1 MQRHCRLKH
10 RGDIRIELFD
20 KISLKN
26 NKSAFPNYQPINLNS
41 TSGRHTNHA
50 PTNTTTAVS
59 MWNPQNLSINR
70 DDNNEKE
77 TKISSHDEISIR
89 DDSEREM
96 SNTEEEEHFS
106 FDDQTTQSSMG
117 GDTSKLTISDS
128 FKKYKC
134 DECPYFTD
142 SKYQFMYHES
152 FHKPRD
158 KSPYQC
164 NYCSYNVSKRHLLSQ
179 HLRIHENADLIAHK
193 KEIMFCQNCP
203 ARYTVDKDLQLHC
216 KMHAKKFPYRCF
228 LCSYTTRHES
238 HLKNHLNVHSNHYN
252 DKTKELEKN
261 YKISHIYNKPNMM
274 CINSASH
281 QSPISGGIEFNSNQ
295 TFWIVTTETTEQ
307 NNRNNINNRKSS
319 IDFESSPEHFESSQ
333 QLNKVPIT
341 IDNNRNTKLEKC
353 LHCPFSTPRVDILKN
368 HLQFHK
374 CISGYERDYQCQHCD
389 FSINDFSLFNS
400 HNALHFTSLQNLLTR
415 NTGLLSCSGGNNNS
429 SNNKINCTING
440 TSSNNNN
447 IFSDN
452 NNVAFYTS
460 FKNLE
465 ISLIKL
471 ISNNLHSNITNNSNG
486 NNPVSTTELVFK
498 DGMDSDEDD
507 SHNHHNENNDDNG
520 EKNNDSDEKN
530 SCLFTDVSGRC
541 FLSNGQKINKNSV
554 SSSHSSKNSDEKKII
569 LNISNASDIMG

>member
-1 MQRHCRLKH
+1 MKYHCLDNLYSKFQKYILQRHCRLKH

-26 NKSAFPNYQPINLNS
+26 NKSAAFPNYQPININN
-41 TSGRHTNHA
+41 TVGRHANHVPSNPISA
-50 PTNTTTAVS
+50 IN
-59 MWNPQNLSINR
+59 MWTSLNNINQNEIVKRELKSP
-70 DDNNEKE
+70 
-77 TKISSHDEISIR
+77 HDENTLR
-89 DDSEREM
+89 DDSERDT
-96 SNTEEEEHFS
+96 SNTEEEEHFG
-106 FDDQTTQSSMG
+106 FEDQSTQSSHG
-117 GDTSKLTISDS
+117 GDGLKSPIDG

-179 HLRIHENADLIAHK
+179 HVRIHENADLIAHK

-238 HLKNHLNVHSNHYN
+238 HLKNHLNVHSNAYN

-261 YKISHIYNKPNMM
+261 YKISHIHTKPNMK
-274 CINSASH
+274 CINS
-281 QSPISGGIEFNSNQ
+281 SNQ
-295 TFWIVTTETTEQ
+295 TPNSGDEFTPNQSFWIVTTDIEYSNNNSNSTNIETKTFDS
-307 NNRNNINNRKSS
+307 IN
-319 IDFESSPEHFESSQ
+319 
-333 QLNKVPIT
+333 QLNKVPLTIENRIT
-341 IDNNRNTKLEKC
+341 NNNNNKFEKC
-353 LHCPFSTPRVDILKN
+353 PHCPFSTPRVDILKN

-389 FSINDFSLFNS
+389 FSINDFSMFNT

-415 NTGLLSCSGGNNNS
+415 NSGLLSSSS
-429 SNNKINCTING
+429 SNNSNKSNIATLNG
-440 TSSNNNN
+440 TSSNINNL
-447 IFSDN
+447 FSDN

-471 ISNNLHSNITNNSNG
+471 ISNNLNNNAINNSNS
-486 NNPVSTTELVFK
+486 NNPISTTELVYK
-498 DGMDSDEDD
+498 DDTDDED
-507 SHNHHNENNDDNG
+507 HNNDDKVMDHN
-520 EKNNDSDEKN
+520 DEKN
-530 SCLFTDVSGRC
+530 LSHHFMDMSGNG
-541 FLSNGQKINKNSV
+541 FLANGQKINNNASV
-554 SSSHSSKNSDEKKII
+554 SNKSSDEKKII